1 MVDLDIAVLVI
12 TVPLPGAEWGGMRK
26 QKRKEKKEDS
36 RKQIRF
42 RKAICPRIVCKSSY
56 HCYYPLWYPLLLI
69 FNKCLLNVN
78 GGGTALV
85 IQCLRLLALNVGG
98 TGSIPGQGT
107 KIWHFTSS
115 SQKIKINGG
124 NIDRDLT
131 CVSHT
136 WMCTT
141 VRS

>member
-1 MVDLDIAVLVI
+1 MQ
-12 TVPLPGAEWGGMRK
+12 K

-42 RKAICPRIVCKSSY
+42 RNAICPRIVCKSSY

-85 IQCLRLLALNVGG
+85 IQCFK
-98 TGSIPGQGT
+98 TPC
-107 KIWHFTSS
+107 
-115 SQKIKINGG
+115 SQCRGHRFHPWSG
-124 NIDRDLT
+124 N
-131 CVSHT
+131 
-136 WMCTT
+136 
-141 VRS
+141 